1 MKILTTVTAS
11 SDLDVSSTSVD
22 TIKLGSANTENNDV
36 AVDNLTVW
44 TQEVIENYQNLLNI
58 NTTS

>member
-11 SDLDVSSTSVD
+11 SGLDVSSTSVD